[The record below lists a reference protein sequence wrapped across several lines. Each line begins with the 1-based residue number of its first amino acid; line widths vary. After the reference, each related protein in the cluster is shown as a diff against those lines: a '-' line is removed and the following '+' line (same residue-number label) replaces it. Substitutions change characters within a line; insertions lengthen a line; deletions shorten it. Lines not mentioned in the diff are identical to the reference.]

1 MLLFYLSLLDDEESK
16 LTFESIYTLHKDV
29 ALRLAYRITNDLS
42 AAEDAVHNGFLQIIK
57 DWDKFLQIP
66 CDKRR
71 SRIVIIVKN
80 KAIDFMRK
88 ERRMMDSELEENDIL
103 DPSAK
108 DDIIAILEHKDDLE
122 YIISCVSKLPEIY
135 KMVLELKYFHDLS
148 EKEISAVLGL
158 KQSTVAMRLI
168 RAKSKL
174 KKIMEN
180 NSRETI

>member
-1 MLLFYLSLLDDEESK
+1 
-16 LTFESIYTLHKDV
+16 
-29 ALRLAYRITNDLS
+29 
-42 AAEDAVHNGFLQIIK
+42 
-57 DWDKFLQIP
+57 
-66 CDKRR
+66 
-71 SRIVIIVKN
+71 
-80 KAIDFMRK
+80 
-88 ERRMMDSELEENDIL
+88 MMDSELEENDIL

-148 EKEISAVLGL
+148 EKEISAVLGF